1 MTIAQKLAK
10 IAQNEPKVY
19 AKGKADGEKIAYDA
33 FWDAWQNYGNR
44 TQYDAGFAGWSAGA
58 AFLKPKYSMAPMQ
71 AHMMFYAVSGINDTN
86 DLVTW
91 CEECGI
97 TLDFSNCI
105 KFGNTF
111 QYSRITHVGIID
123 TTGSANTNNLFAE
136 ATYLQTVDNLILKAD
151 GSQIMSGTFYRCSA
165 LENLTIT
172 GTIGQSTNLNNCT
185 KLTTASL
192 ISVLTALTK
201 TASLAS
207 GKTLN
212 LSTAVKTKIDES
224 ATATEQY
231 NAALS
236 AGWTIAF
243 I

>member
-1 MTIAQKLAK
+1 MTIAEKLAK

-19 AKGKADGEKIAYDA
+19 AKGKADGEKSAYDA
-33 FWDAWQNYGNR
+33 FWDKWQNYGKR
-44 TQYDAGFAGWSAGA
+44 TDYDAGFAGWSRGCEEL
-58 AFLKPKYSMAPMQ
+58 LKPKYNLAPTQ
-71 AHMMFYAVSGINDTN
+71 AGSMFYSVYCLT
-86 DLVTW
+86 DLPAW

-97 TLDFSNCI
+97 TLDFSHCT
-105 KFGNTF
+105 KFNNAF
-111 QYSRITHVGIID
+111 QYSKITHIGTVD
-123 TTGSANTNNLFAE
+123 TTGSANTNSLFAQ
-136 ATYLQTVDNLILKAD
+136 ANVLQTVDNLILKTD
-151 GSQIMSGTFYRCSA
+151 GSQIMSSTFYRCDA

-172 GTIGQSTNLNNCT
+172 GTIGQSTNLNDCT
-185 KLTTASL
+185 KLTTESI

-224 ATATEQY
+224 TTATEQY